1 MSETCPNLPLSRR
14 GHKTLTSPPPPLQRI
29 TGVTWA
35 MTALALIY
43 YAFVL
48 TDGSFNFFAREA
60 RGHVFDN
67 MAIHL
72 LQGDFTVDPTIIAN
86 EAMVKDGKTY
96 TYFGI
101 FPALLRMPLVPF
113 LDLET
118 TYVSRLSVL
127 LALALSLIFQV
138 KTWLC
143 VYSTMAATS
152 FSRQA
157 LLIVLVSLFWS
168 SPYVL
173 LASNASVYHEPI
185 VWAVAGANIFNY
197 FLVYT
202 VSTGERPTRSTPY
215 IMALVAGSCLL
226 TRVTVGIGLY
236 SAMGAMI
243 AGDLYQARQR
253 RRSAS
258 TEKANLQFP
267 LRRNLGPLIVLGLFG
282 LAYLAVNYGRWGDP
296 FASAYFE
303 GNAQVQ
309 DSPARLQNLQ
319 EFGAFH
325 YNRIL
330 PALQY
335 YLIGSWSLLVWL
347 ISFAATGYDWIEGP
361 YASMLL
367 MSPVFALLSMVGL
380 FAAVSLTLKDSRRY
394 GLIATG
400 LAAEGISTLLLL
412 SFMALTL
419 RYRMEL
425 WVFTSLASVFGFLML
440 VPIMQALP
448 RVAKRILLGLAWLG
462 VAIGVLATHVA
473 LLEYKL
479 TWFSPTAPKELIR
492 VMSHYLIQA
501 RDAVHAFVASL
512 IF

>member
-1 MSETCPNLPLSRR
+1 MSETGPILPMSRPGYETLSI
-14 GHKTLTSPPPPLQRI
+14 SICSIQYI
-29 TGVTWA
+29 TRVTWA

-48 TDGSFNFFAREA
+48 TDGSFNFFGREA
-60 RGHVFDN
+60 KGHVFDN
-67 MAIHL
+67 VAIHL
-72 LQGDFTVDPTIIAN
+72 LQGDFTVDPTIILN
-86 EAMVKDGKTY
+86 EALVKDGKTY

-113 LDLET
+113 LNLET
-118 TYVSRLSVL
+118 TYVSRLSVF

-138 KTWLC
+138 KTWLR
-143 VYSTMAATS
+143 VYSTVDATP

-157 LLIVLVSLFWS
+157 LFIVLVSLFWG

-197 FLVYT
+197 FLVCT
-202 VSTGERPTRSTPY
+202 VSTGERPTRSTLY
-215 IMALVAGSCLL
+215 MMALVAGSCLIA
-226 TRVTVGIGLY
+226 RATVGIGLY
-236 SAMGAMI
+236 LAMSAMI
-243 AGDLYQARQR
+243 VGDLYQARQKH
-253 RRSAS
+253 RSAS
-258 TEKANLQFP
+258 TEKANSQFP
-267 LRRNLGPLIVLGLFG
+267 LHRNLGPLIVLGLFG

-296 FASAYFE
+296 FMSAYFE
-303 GNAQVQ
+303 GNAEVQ
-309 DSPARLQNLQ
+309 NSPARLQNLQ

-325 YNRIL
+325 YSRIL
-330 PALQY
+330 PALEY
-335 YLIGSWSLLVWL
+335 YLIGSWSLLMWL
-347 ISFAATGYDWIEGP
+347 IRFAGITYDWIEGP

-367 MSPVFALLSMVGL
+367 MSPVFALLSMIGL
-380 FAAVSLTLKDSRRY
+380 FAAVSLTFKDSRRY

-400 LAAEGISTLLLL
+400 LAAEGISTLMLL

-440 VPIMQALP
+440 VPSMQALP
-448 RVAKRILLGLAWLG
+448 RVAKKILLGLAWLG

-492 VMSHYLIQA
+492 VMSHYVIQA